1 MNCSSPYEYYY
12 VRVCTD
18 AASYSAR
25 ATSIDLTIEADDSIK
40 GLYTFD
46 YTVYLQFW
54 NGSSWGTVEK
64 KNGWFTRAAF
74 PSFSLS
80 GRAGGSYRVV
90 ADHQRKDTGA
100 KDTIRT
106 PGFTVKR

>member
-1 MNCSSPYEYYY
+1 MNCSSPYEHYY

-18 AASYSAR
+18 AGAYSAR
-25 ATSIDLTIEADDSIK
+25 ATSIDVTIEADSTIK

-46 YTVYLQFW
+46 YTVYLQYY

-64 KNGWFTRAAF
+64 KNGWFQNAAY

-90 ADHQRKDTGA
+90 ADHQRKDTGI
-100 KDTIRT
+100 KQTIRA
-106 PGFTVKR
+106 PAVVVSR